1 MMTTKVSMDISSEFL
16 DQLQALKTTPE
27 SDLVNVFRQALGL
40 YKLAREEE
48 NNGGRIIVEDKKG
61 NQKQVIIT

>member
-1 MMTTKVSMDISSEFL
+1 MTTKVSMDISSEFL